1 MELNTQLNY
10 AQLTPL
16 ALELFY
22 NQQKPPQS
30 LCQMRDLS
38 TMIWAMNP
46 LTNISPCASVN
57 CADLGDV
64 PPNPVDIQNS
74 FNRVTDFISVMKKN
88 IVPMTTGGDHLVSL
102 PILRALAID
111 GPLGLIQ
118 FNNYTDLFDS
128 GFGVINLPMSF
139 HFAEQ

>member
-1 MELNTQLNY
+1 M
-10 AQLTPL
+10 
-16 ALELFY
+16 
-22 NQQKPPQS
+22 
-30 LCQMRDLS
+30 CDLS

-139 HFAEQ
+139 HFADQ

>member
-1 MELNTQLNY
+1 
-10 AQLTPL
+10 
-16 ALELFY
+16 
-22 NQQKPPQS
+22 
-30 LCQMRDLS
+30 
-38 TMIWAMNP
+38 
-46 LTNISPCASVN
+46 
-57 CADLGDV
+57 
-64 PPNPVDIQNS
+64 
-74 FNRVTDFISVMKKN
+74 
-88 IVPMTTGGDHLVSL
+88 MTTGGDHLVSL